1 MNFYTF
7 KYIPLTTYS
16 INSLVETSSAP
27 HKLPAVPQISYFY
40 RCRFLRISHQSML
53 RSQRPYH
60 DPVRFR
66 NQTVGQLLTNLLCP
80 FLQNGFA
87 VIKELLRL
95 KIGQDPLVDVS
106 FGLFKTAIQING
118 AKHGLHDIRNDGIS
132 LPPVASSPC
141 QEGYTSAGKCLWR
154 NRQVQAHKPWR
165 NGLW

>member
-1 MNFYTF
+1 M
-7 KYIPLTTYS
+7 I
-16 INSLVETSSAP
+16 
-27 HKLPAVPQISYFY
+27 
-40 RCRFLRISHQSML
+40 
-53 RSQRPYH
+53 RSG
-60 DPVRFR
+60 FR

-132 LPPVASSPC
+132 LSSSGCLFPLAKKDILL
-141 QEGYTSAGKCLWR
+141 QGNVSGAIGKCRLTNHGGTDSGKLSLLPLR
-154 NRQVQAHKPWR
+154 VMLKKELA
-165 NGLW
+165 